1 MLDVFFNNKIPS
13 TQPGWT
19 DELIR
24 VASIFN
30 EFDGE
35 HYDHDILIERFATIS
50 RRVPDARDSAD
61 YRDEYGAYAS
71 YLGIMNY
78 EQDGN
83 DGWIHQVNPRAKNLL
98 CSVEPDPKLI
108 CGYNS
113 LCFNIQIL

>member
-1 MLDVFFNNKIPS
+1 MLDIFLTNKIPS

-35 HYDHDILIERFATIS
+35 PFDYDQIIDRFATIS

-61 YRDEYGAYAS
+61 YRDEYGAYGS
-71 YLGIMNY
+71 YLGLMNF
-78 EQDGN
+78 EESSTGE
-83 DGWIHQVNPRAKNLL
+83 GWICRMNKRAQSLL
-98 CSVEPDPKLI
+98 CDV
-108 CGYNS
+108 
-113 LCFNIQIL
+113 